1 MKVLFRETK
10 KYNEFLFVEGN
21 VYDFKEE
28 PKGFIERWI
37 KRGCEI
43 VEDAKE
49 FLPDPRFPVEV
60 KEEKVEVVVV
70 EEEKSADEFVA
81 ELIEEVVAE
90 EPVIKEEV
98 KEEVKK
104 KKRSKKS
111 GK

>member
-10 KYNEFLFVEGN
+10 RYNEYLFVEGK

-28 PKGFIERWI
+28 PEGFIERWI
-37 KRGCEI
+37 KRGCEV

-60 KEEKVEVVVV
+60 VEEKVEIKVEEPVVEEEVVV
-70 EEEKSADEFVA
+70 EEV
-81 ELIEEVVAE
+81 IEEVKDE
-90 EPVIKEEV
+90 EPVIDEEV
-98 KEEVKK
+98 KVEKK
-104 KKRSKKS
+104 KKRNKKT

>member
-60 KEEKVEVVVV
+60 KEEKVEVVV

-98 KEEVKK
+98 KEEEVKK